1 MLIETIELII
11 YTDGRVQ
18 EDIINVVGV
27 SYQEVTVTIET

>member
-1 MLIETIELII
+1 MLIESIELII

-18 EDIINVVGV
+18 EDITNVVGA